1 MKVGIIGAGGTGEGR
16 PGAVECP
23 DPAGE
28 SAVLPAG
35 PPGGGS
41 GPRDV
46 LGPGRSPGRAGP
58 RGRHPPWAAAP
69 SGYRLAPSGPARRLT
84 RGLAPST
91 AGTFHPGTLS
101 GCLVT
106 RVCQGLNG
114 PAGQLAAAGPG
125 AVAAPAGG
133 P

>member
-1 MKVGIIGAGGTGEGR
+1 MKVGIIGAGGTGEER

-35 PPGGGS
+35 PPGGES

-46 LGPGRSPGRAGP
+46 LGPGRSPGPVPAL
-58 RGRHPPWAAAP
+58 GR
-69 SGYRLAPSGPARRLT
+69 
-84 RGLAPST
+84 
-91 AGTFHPGTLS
+91 
-101 GCLVT
+101 
-106 RVCQGLNG
+106 
-114 PAGQLAAAGPG
+114 G
-125 AVAAPAGG
+125 AVRVPPG